1 MIRSVIK
8 EIDSS
13 DFYRSVGPGAK
24 FGKRFEKNLMLP
36 EFYWQGYNAAK
47 EGKASQLR
55 FGIEGAEVALETAKT
70 KEKYNVPGA
79 DVEVGAAED
88 ALRRA
93 RNYKLSYEAGYADGK
108 DAMGS
113 KAASSPWSR
122 LFSGDA
128 YKQEVERIN
137 DGVGELINKS
147 PDISN
152 FNESLN
158 FLGEL
163 MKFAFGSG
171 TAAFQVADFVQNIRN
186 RSAPE
191 AISEIMDDIS
201 DEGEFIR
208 TSRPRR
214 RRSGPYGTKFKGIFH
229 RMTMP
234 PKLETH
240 KLNILNQLKAE
251 SDKVSGQDFKDM
263 RILYRMMFVTAGYLN
278 KIVKLVIRD
287 YEEKV
292 PNNAVGLE
300 RQLELKKR
308 QIDDKI
314 ADIRRKDADAK
325 LGITRY
331 KRPEEEEAPPGG
343 PETFEF

>member
-1 MIRSVIK
+1 
-8 EIDSS
+8 
-13 DFYRSVGPGAK
+13 
-24 FGKRFEKNLMLP
+24 
-36 EFYWQGYNAAK
+36 
-47 EGKASQLR
+47 
-55 FGIEGAEVALETAKT
+55 
-70 KEKYNVPGA
+70 
-79 DVEVGAAED
+79 
-88 ALRRA
+88 
-93 RNYKLSYEAGYADGK
+93 
-108 DAMGS
+108 
-113 KAASSPWSR
+113 
-122 LFSGDA
+122 
-128 YKQEVERIN
+128 
-137 DGVGELINKS
+137 
-147 PDISN
+147 
-152 FNESLN
+152 
-158 FLGEL
+158 
-163 MKFAFGSG
+163 
-171 TAAFQVADFVQNIRN
+171 
-186 RSAPE
+186 
-191 AISEIMDDIS
+191 
-201 DEGEFIR
+201 
-208 TSRPRR
+208 
-214 RRSGPYGTKFKGIFH
+214 
-229 RMTMP
+229 MTMP